1 MSPSLTDRLP
11 KAELHIHVEAPL
23 EPDMVLSLAERDG
36 LDLPHRIGRIV
47 RAASETDEAEDIALT
62 GSGDRT

>member
-1 MSPSLTDRLP
+1 MSPTFIDQLP
-11 KAELHIHVEAPL
+11 KAGLHIHVEGAI